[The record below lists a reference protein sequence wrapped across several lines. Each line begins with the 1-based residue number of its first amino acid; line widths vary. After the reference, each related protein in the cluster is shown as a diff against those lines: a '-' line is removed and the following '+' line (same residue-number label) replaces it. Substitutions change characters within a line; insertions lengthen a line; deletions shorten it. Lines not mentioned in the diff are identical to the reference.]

1 MLPRSTRYKR
11 FTLETATMR
20 TSTGVIILGIVLF
33 AIPFPGT
40 FILGGAVALSG
51 VLLRWFGV

>member
-1 MLPRSTRYKR
+1 
-11 FTLETATMR
+11 MR

-40 FILGGAVALSG
+40 FILGGAVTLFG
-51 VLLRWFGV
+51 ILLRWFGV